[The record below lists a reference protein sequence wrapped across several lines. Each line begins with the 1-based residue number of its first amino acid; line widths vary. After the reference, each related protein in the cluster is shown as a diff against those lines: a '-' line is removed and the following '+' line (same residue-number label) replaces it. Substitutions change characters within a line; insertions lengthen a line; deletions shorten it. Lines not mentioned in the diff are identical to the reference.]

1 MQSLS
6 PLLACALFVHS
17 LSFSLSLFILL
28 LLFVHCLA
36 PLCSLSRFPSFNLSL
51 QPSSFYPLFFLHLSP
66 SLILS
71 PSFSSSL
78 FLAHSPVLVLY
89 LPHSRSRSE
98 LSLASETTGILSP
111 SPEISPSSSSSP
123 LYLKW
128 STTKGTMMHEKSLS
142 FVCLYTLSL

>member
-6 PLLACALFVHS
+6 PLLDCALFVHS

-28 LLFVHCLA
+28 LLFVH
-36 PLCSLSRFPSFNLSL
+36 SRFPSFNLSL

-66 SLILS
+66 SPILS
-71 PSFSSSL
+71 PSFSFSL

-98 LSLASETTGILSP
+98 LSLASETTGIPSP
-111 SPEISPSSSSSP
+111 SPEISSP
-123 LYLKW
+123 LESSRNLVFSGNQLW
-128 STTKGTMMHEKSLS
+128 FISALS
-142 FVCLYTLSL
+142 QMVNNQRYSDA

>member
-1 MQSLS
+1 MVMH
-6 PLLACALFVHS
+6 AK
-17 LSFSLSLFILL
+17 SFSLACLCTLCSFSLFFSLFIHSL
-28 LLFVHCLA
+28 VPHC
-36 PLCSLSRFPSFNLSL
+36 SFSRFPSFNLSL

-71 PSFSSSL
+71 PSFSTSL

-111 SPEISPSSSSSP
+111 SPEISPLESARNHVFSGN
-123 LYLKW
+123 LTNQLKFI
-128 STTKGTMMHEKSLS
+128 SALS
-142 FVCLYTLSL
+142 QMVNDQRYNDA